1 MQEDFRQD
9 FRRIANPPEGFLL
22 HVQVIKPYFSPTP
35 AAGVQRYVFSL
46 FQQPGGAAIDV
57 SPRLLS
63 RVLRCF

>member
-1 MQEDFRQD
+1 MQEDFQQN
-9 FRRIANPPEGFLL
+9 FRRISYPEGFLL

-63 RVLRCF
+63 RV